1 MDKNNEVKRPGFEKR
16 NEENRTADVPISPD
30 TSAPMGYINDRPL
43 KDKKSEELIDRK
55 AKGGSPS
62 NEVELSLNP
71 DEENP
76 SEDDVLDEEN

>member
-1 MDKNNEVKRPGFEKR
+1 MNKDNELKRPGHKAR
-16 NEENRTADVPISPD
+16 NEGDQPADVPIPPD

-43 KDKKSEELIDRK
+43 RDKQSEEQVDKK

-71 DEENP
+71 DEENS
-76 SEDDVLDEEN
+76 SEDEVLDEGD

>member
-1 MDKNNEVKRPGFEKR
+1 MSKDNELKRPGHKTR
-16 NEENRTADVPISPD
+16 NEGDKVAEGPISPD

-43 KDKKSEELIDRK
+43 RDKQSKEQIDRK

-71 DEENP
+71 SEENL
-76 SEDDVLDEEN
+76 SEDEVLDEEK

>member
-16 NEENRTADVPISPD
+16 NEENRTADVPIPPD

-71 DEENP
+71 DEENA
-76 SEDDVLDEEN
+76 SEEDVLDDEN